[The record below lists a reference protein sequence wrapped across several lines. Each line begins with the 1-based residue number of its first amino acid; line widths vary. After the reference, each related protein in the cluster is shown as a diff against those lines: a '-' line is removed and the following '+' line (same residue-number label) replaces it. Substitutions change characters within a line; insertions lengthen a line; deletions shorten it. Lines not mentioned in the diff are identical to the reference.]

1 MKNYKKPIV
10 VVNDELSEGVY
21 AASGGGSSV
30 GEGGEAADCWT
41 VDPVSVQ
48 DWNGSHHVFEIRCV
62 HSTAVEHISSAS
74 TVTLTFNNTI
84 TDAYSEFPCTFSG
97 NSATIVRELHANAY
111 KSGDTMT
118 YKVWVKAA
126 DEATTKSISCTGS
139 TISCTKTVNVQGNG
153 GDGN

>member
-1 MKNYKKPIV
+1 MKSYEKPIA
-10 VVNDELSEGVY
+10 VVNDEVSEGVY
-21 AASGGGSSV
+21 AASGASD
-30 GEGGEAADCWT
+30 ADCWT

-62 HSTAVEHISSAS
+62 HSTAVELISSAS
-74 TVTLTFNNTI
+74 TVTLTFSSALE
-84 TDAYSEFPCTFSG
+84 DAYSEFPCTFSG
-97 NSATIVRELHANAY
+97 STATITRELHANAY

-118 YKVWVKAA
+118 YKVWVKAS
-126 DEATTKSISCTGS
+126 DEATTKGITCIGA